1 MVYIKCLVNLL
12 FYLLAGIPRGGVISF
27 PPSFIV
33 NQLLDLMSRQR
44 RDVIPKCSVHA
55 AEELLFCESCDSVFC
70 TQCSGEEHNGRG
82 ASEHTVIPFSIA
94 IKRMSEIL
102 LYKAH
107 LCIKNLNNAFDN
119 VSAEVH
125 QLENSVDRT
134 MENINRS
141 FQDVISLVE
150 KRRQECL
157 SMVRRIREEKK
168 TILKEQLDLIQTE
181 KQRVQSECD
190 GLQYQVEVRNITKK
204 ISDLNEKLD
213 STSTLSEPR
222 ENSFLKY
229 EYKHNTALND
239 ITNAL
244 NVLGRIKVSTTF
256 PALCTAKLGKAITHL
271 KSTVT
276 INTVDYHGNPRTS
289 GSDPIIVDIRNER
302 GEAIEAKIKDKNDG
316 TYDVHYT
323 PPKSGGYKMCVGI
336 FNRPIRGSPFSISV
350 TDHNNP
356 VMKFGSRGNGEEEFL
371 QPLRVV
377 AGEGDGNVYVLDT
390 GNSRVKVIDE
400 YGDFVRHIGPAG
412 FENQSGMGIALA
424 ADNQVAVVNWRTKH
438 VSFISQEG
446 EVLNK
451 FTHECFAEPIDVA
464 VNSRGEI
471 IVADIGASKI
481 FIFDRSGKLQTS
493 FGNKGDK
500 DGQFKNISAVTI
512 GKCDEILVADH
523 RIQVF
528 TRDGKFSRAV
538 PIQSKGDY
546 GGIVVDPS
554 GLILATRREKGK
566 AFVQVMNSS
575 GNLMSSIDSFDDRLK
590 RPSGLCVTKD
600 HFVYVADLGNNCVKK
615 YRYR

>member
-1 MVYIKCLVNLL
+1 
-12 FYLLAGIPRGGVISF
+12 
-27 PPSFIV
+27 
-33 NQLLDLMSRQR
+33 MSRQR

-70 TQCSGEEHNGRG
+70 TQCSGDEHNGRG

-150 KRRQECL
+150 KRRQDCL

-181 KQRVQSECD
+181 KSRVQTECD

-239 ITNAL
+239 ITNLL

-256 PALCTAKLGKAITHL
+256 PALCTAKVGKAITHL
-271 KSTVT
+271 KSVVT
-276 INTVDYHGNPRTS
+276 LNTVDYHGNPRTS
-289 GSDPIIVDIRNER
+289 GSDPIIVDLRNER
-302 GEAIEAKIKDKNDG
+302 GEPIDSRIKDKNDG
-316 TYDVHYT
+316 TYEIQYT
-323 PPKSGGYKMCVGI
+323 PPKSGNYKMCVGI
-336 FNRPIRGSPFSISV
+336 FNRPIKASPLMISV
-350 TDHNNP
+350 SDHNNP
-356 VMKFGSRGNGEEEFL
+356 VMKFGSRGNREEEFL
-371 QPLRVV
+371 QPLRIV

-400 YGDFVRHIGPAG
+400 YGDFVRHIGTEG
-412 FENQSGMGIALA
+412 FENQSGMGIALGA
-424 ADNQVAVVNWRTKH
+424 ENTVAVVNWRTKH
-438 VSFISQEG
+438 VSFLSQEA
-446 EVLNK
+446 ELLNK
-451 FTHECFAEPIDVA
+451 FTHECFVEPIDVA

-471 IVADIGASKI
+471 IVADIGATKI
-481 FIFDRSGKLQTS
+481 FIFDRSGKLLTS
-493 FGNKGDK
+493 FGNRGDK
-500 DGQFKNISAVTI
+500 EGQFKNICAVTI

-528 TRDGKFSRAV
+528 TRDGKFSRLV
-538 PIQSKGDY
+538 PSQSKGEY
-546 GGIVVDPS
+546 GGIVVDLS
-554 GLILATRREKGK
+554 GLILATRIEKGRG
-566 AFVQVMNSS
+566 FVQVLNSS
-575 GNLMSSIDSFDDRLK
+575 GKLMSCIDSFDDKLK

-600 HFVYVADLGNNCVKK
+600 HYVYVADLGNNCVKK